1 MITVNTPPLRQMAR
15 YVGLPLGL
23 LFAFDLIVV
32 FAFKGL
38 HWRWIA
44 QPAIPLS
51 LLGSAI
57 GVIVG
62 FRNNSAYSRWWE
74 ARTLW
79 GSIVNNSRTLARQA
93 VTNIRPRTE
102 EDVESVR
109 YLQTRIVYLQIA
121 WVNALRQQLRGLE
134 PWWELKEFLPQEEIL
149 LLKAE
154 KNVALEIQ
162 KRIGYHVIE
171 AFENGWMTER
181 GWGNMDETLTRLCD
195 AQGGSE
201 RIKNTP
207 MPRQYDY
214 FPRFF
219 VHLYCMALPLAM
231 VSTLGWWTPL
241 GSTGVGLIFLAL
253 NKIGNDLEDPFANSI
268 FDIPL
273 TAMCRTIE
281 VNLRQALAEKTIPP
295 MEKPIDGVLW

>member
-1 MITVNTPPLRQMAR
+1 LITINHPPLRQMAK
-15 YVGLPLGL
+15 YVGLPLAL
-23 LFAFDLIVV
+23 LFGFDVIVV
-32 FAFKGL
+32 VAFKVL
-38 HWRWIA
+38 HLRWIA

-62 FRNNSAYSRWWE
+62 FRNNSSYGRWWE

-79 GSIVNNSRTLARQA
+79 GAIVNNSRTLARQA
-93 VTNIRPRTE
+93 VTAMRPRTE
-102 EDVESVR
+102 EDVQNVQ
-109 YLQTRIVYLQIA
+109 YLQQRIVLLQIA
-121 WVNALRQQLRGLE
+121 WVNCLRQQLRGLE
-134 PWWELKEFLPQEEIL
+134 PWWELKDILPQEEIL
-149 LLKAE
+149 LLKHE

-162 KRIGYHVIE
+162 KRIGLLVTE
-171 AFENGWMTER
+171 AYENGWLNER
-181 GWGNMDETLTRLCD
+181 QWANMDDTLSRLCD

-214 FPRFF
+214 FPRIF
-219 VHLYCMALPLAM
+219 VHLYCLLLPLSM
-231 VSTLGWWTPL
+231 VANLGWWTPF

-253 NKIGNDLEDPFANSI
+253 NQIGTDLEDPFSNSI

-273 TAMCRTIE
+273 TAICRTIE
-281 VNLRQALAEKTIPP
+281 VNLRQMLAEKEIPAL
-295 MEKPIDGVLW
+295 ERPIDGVLW

>member
-1 MITVNTPPLRQMAR
+1 MITINHPPLRQMAK
-15 YVGLPLGL
+15 YIGLPLAL
-23 LFAFDLIVV
+23 LFGFDALVV
-32 FAFKGL
+32 IAYQMLGMK
-38 HWRWIA
+38 WIA

-62 FRNNSAYSRWWE
+62 FRNNSAYGRWWE

-79 GSIVNNSRTLARQA
+79 GSIVNNSRSLARQA
-93 VTNIRPRTE
+93 VTNIRARAE
-102 EDVESVR
+102 EDVEGVR
-109 YLQTRIVYLQIA
+109 YIQQQIVHLQIA
-121 WVNALRQQLRGLE
+121 WVNCLRQQLRGLE
-134 PWWELKEFLPQEEIL
+134 PWWELKDILPQEEIL
-149 LLKAE
+149 LLKNE
-154 KNVALEIQ
+154 KNVAVEIQ
-162 KRIGYHVIE
+162 KRIGFLVMD
-171 AFENGWMTER
+171 AFMAGYMTER

-195 AQGGSE
+195 AQGGAE

-214 FPRFF
+214 FPRMF
-219 VHLYCMALPLAM
+219 VHLYCLVLPLAM
-231 VSTLGWWTPL
+231 VANLGWWTPF

-253 NKIGNDLEDPFANSI
+253 NKIGTDLEDPFSNTI

-273 TAMCRTIE
+273 TAICRTIE
-281 VNLRQALAEKTIPP
+281 VNLRQILAEKTIPP